1 VTSDALVVTVAG
13 SGRLTVAEMRLRADS
28 STVILVEA
36 GARAA
41 LVADG
46 SSLHVVIIMR
56 SPAPPERPNVGPGDP
71 TTPQPHSPF
80 HA

>member
-1 VTSDALVVTVAG
+1 
-13 SGRLTVAEMRLRADS
+13 MRLRADS

-46 SSLHVVIIMR
+46 SGLHVVIIMR